1 MGQAASRSARGNWSG
16 FQSEGSSTAKHI
28 FYNASVTVNSV
39 DLSDHV
45 EEVSLVA
52 TTNKQFASA
61 MSELNDYTMP
71 GTLALS
77 DITAT
82 FYQDYAASKV
92 YITLYTAW
100 AARTTFNVVLKA
112 DSGAT
117 AATNPSWTVPV
128 YVASM
133 PVMQGKRGDRH
144 MAPVTLAVAGAHTV
158 ATS

>member
-1 MGQAASRSARGNWSG
+1 M
-16 FQSEGSSTAKHI
+16 
-28 FYNASVTVNSV
+28 NAI

-61 MSELNDYTMP
+61 MGEVTDYNMP
-71 GTLALS
+71 GTLAIS

-100 AARTTFNVVLKA
+100 AARTTFNIVLKA
-112 DSGAT
+112 DSGANAT
-117 AATNPSWTVPV
+117 TNPAWTIPV
-128 YVASM
+128 FVASM

-144 MAPVTLAVAGAHTV
+144 MAPVTLAVAGLYTV